1 MPGIDHVL
9 ERRAHLLAGKLAGRK
24 QTLTQAVAPPGQRPP
39 FTTQMTKREA
49 LTWWREHFDDDLGKK
64 VRERMNPESQMEL
77 QLALS
82 QANEAA
88 MTEGLI

>member
-1 MPGIDHVL
+1 MPEVDHVL
-9 ERRAHLLAGKLAGRK
+9 ERRAHLLAGRLSGRLT
-24 QTLTQAVAPPGQRPP
+24 TLKTAVAPPGQRPP
-39 FTTQMTKREA
+39 FTTQMSQREA

-82 QANEAA
+82 QANEAE
-88 MTEGLI
+88 MMEGLI